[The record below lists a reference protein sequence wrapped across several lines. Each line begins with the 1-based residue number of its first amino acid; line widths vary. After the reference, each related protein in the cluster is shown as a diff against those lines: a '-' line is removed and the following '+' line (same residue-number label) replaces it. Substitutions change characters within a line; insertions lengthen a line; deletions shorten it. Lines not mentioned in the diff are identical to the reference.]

1 MANNCGR
8 GLKQLAFRHLPLFKH
23 PFCRYCPDKH
33 RCLKTGAYG
42 NTPHAPQADSTYCCT
57 TVILND
63 QSKYSCSNHPLLTL
77 LSLHSDMAAA
87 IRWPTCTQSYSFI
100 YTSLHVGVEM
110 ILRDKTSPM
119 LVKFCAWRR
128 KQSRFIN
135 CDKQQNQSGF
145 VCIYICITF
154 GTVLQAFGQHHCP
167 RGVVGALSSFISTS
181 SGTLSGTLRF
191 QLCKLHCL
199 ISMQEMQ
206 KITPVST
213 LVQVTNQ

>member
-1 MANNCGR
+1 
-8 GLKQLAFRHLPLFKH
+8 
-23 PFCRYCPDKH
+23 
-33 RCLKTGAYG
+33 
-42 NTPHAPQADSTYCCT
+42 
-57 TVILND
+57 
-63 QSKYSCSNHPLLTL
+63 
-77 LSLHSDMAAA
+77 MAAA
-87 IRWPTCTQSYSFI
+87 IRWPICTQSYSFI

-119 LVKFCAWRR
+119 LVKFGAWRR

-167 RGVVGALSSFISTS
+167 RDVVGALSSFISGTLS
-181 SGTLSGTLRF
+181 SSPSGTLSSSPSGVLRF

-206 KITPVST
+206 RNYTS
-213 LVQVTNQ
+213 